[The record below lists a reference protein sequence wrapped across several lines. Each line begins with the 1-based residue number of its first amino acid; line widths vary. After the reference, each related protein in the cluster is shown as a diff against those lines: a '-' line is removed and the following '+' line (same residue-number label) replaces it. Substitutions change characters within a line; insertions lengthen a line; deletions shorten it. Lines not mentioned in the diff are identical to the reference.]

1 LDKLEFHIKSLQK
14 WLSNLENYKEE
25 LNNLYGLPLRKID
38 IENLD
43 NDKRLREIV
52 DLIIFNF
59 TKIQALLGEKVFKEI
74 AEVMLLEYNDF
85 LDLLSKLEKNG
96 ILDVYEWKKLRVIRN
111 NFSHEY
117 PDEIEEI
124 TSNINEAIENIDILQ
139 KVVKNII
146 TKWQENNE

>member
-14 WLSNLENYKEE
+14 WLGNLENYKEE
-25 LNNLYGLPLRKID
+25 LNNLYGLPLRESD

-124 TSNINEAIENIDILQ
+124 TANINEAIENIDILK